1 MKKILIISAN
11 FYQEISKMLETS
23 AIAQLESENFT
34 HETITVPGC
43 LEIPATLAMAI
54 DSQKYDGYIVLG
66 CVIRGETTHYD
77 YVSNESINGVSRLTL
92 KHRIPLGNAILTVEN
107 QSQAIARAD
116 KNQKNKGAHAARTCI
131 EMIKIKNKLG

>member
-23 AIAQLESENFT
+23 AIAELESENFT

-43 LEIPATLAMAI
+43 LEIPTALALAI
-54 DSQKYDGYIVLG
+54 DSKKYDGYIVLG

-77 YVSNESINGVSRLTL
+77 YVCNESIHAVTKLSL
-92 KHRIPLGNAILTVEN
+92 KHRAPIGNGILTVEN
-107 QSQAIARAD
+107 QSQAITRAD
-116 KNQKNKGAHAARTCI
+116 KTQKDKGGHAARTCI
-131 EMIKIKNKLG
+131 EMLKIKDHL